1 MSFNETYVTYVL
13 NWFGCVIRC
22 CWCRKGTS
30 WYFKACG
37 SVRIEACLISTVFLY
52 YMYTCI
58 YIYTVCFMFIY
69 PIWFI
74 HVLFVFGWVILEHA
88 LALIQAPD
96 DLLHQSGLWPNLSIN
111 FSMLHWILDPFRS
124 RIHWALH
131 EPRDVHAKWEYLK
144 VKIDTKW

>member
-1 MSFNETYVTYVL
+1 MSFNETYVL

-58 YIYTVCFMFIY
+58 YIHGLFYVHISYMIHTCTVCVWMSY
-69 PIWFI
+69 
-74 HVLFVFGWVILEHA
+74 FGTRFGF
-88 LALIQAPD
+88 D
-96 DLLHQSGLWPNLSIN
+96 SGS
-111 FSMLHWILDPFRS
+111 
-124 RIHWALH
+124 
-131 EPRDVHAKWEYLK
+131 
-144 VKIDTKW
+144 

>member
-58 YIYTVCFMFIY
+58 FIY
-69 PIWFI
+69 I
-74 HVLFVFGWVILEHA
+74 LFVLCSYILYDSYMYCLCLDE
-88 LALIQAPD
+88 LFWNT
-96 DLLHQSGLWPNLSIN
+96 LWL
-111 FSMLHWILDPFRS
+111 
-124 RIHWALH
+124 
-131 EPRDVHAKWEYLK
+131 
-144 VKIDTKW
+144 